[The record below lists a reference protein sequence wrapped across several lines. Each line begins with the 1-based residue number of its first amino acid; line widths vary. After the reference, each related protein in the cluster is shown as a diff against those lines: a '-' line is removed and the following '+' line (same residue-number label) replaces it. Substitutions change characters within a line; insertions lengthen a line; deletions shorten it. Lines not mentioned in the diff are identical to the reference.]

1 VGPIAR
7 WRQKM
12 IIDKESLIEDVKN
25 LIDLPILGKSLYFR
39 IEEYKAALSSCI
51 EEFTDIVE
59 LRNLVKTKADKWPK
73 TSDDHVFEIVN
84 INGIWIP
91 VLPGEKDIE
100 PSWLLPGK
108 LVNYLV
114 KEAANMDY
122 GIIKRKNNLTLPGV
136 KGQVFNMWF
145 EKIRDDYIYGI
156 IKTTIMKRPPK
167 YSIDIDDALK
177 ELKNIDFDKIFEIF
191 RLIFEEEEFRKDVY
205 KVYRIWNNILV
216 ENPQSN
222 PGIPTE

>member
-1 VGPIAR
+1 
-7 WRQKM
+7 M
-12 IIDKESLIEDVKN
+12 NIDKESLIEDVKN
-25 LIDLPILGKSLYFR
+25 LIDLPILGKSLYFK

-100 PSWLLPGK
+100 PSWLLSRK

-114 KEAANMDY
+114 KEAANTDY
-122 GIIKRKNNLTLPGV
+122 GIIQRKSNLTLPGL
-136 KGQVFNMWF
+136 KGQVFNIWF

-205 KVYRIWNNILV
+205 NVYRIWKNFI
-216 ENPQSN
+216 EERPPSS
-222 PGIPTE
+222 PGISNK